1 VTQAFNW
8 ESWKGQYYKNVVKE
22 ANWYAEM
29 GFTYVW
35 LPPSVR
41 SVSEQGYMPN
51 DYFDLN
57 SQYGSAEELKEAIE
71 ALKEAGLRVAGD
83 CVLNHRCA
91 LNRDERGVYN
101 RVCYQL
107 HLFIVVT
114 AVLHDS
120 CCKLDLRLC
129 YVHYLLGASASVA

>member
-1 VTQAFNW
+1 MQAFNW
-8 ESWKGQYYKNVVKE
+8 ESWKEPYYKKVVKE
-22 ANWYAEM
+22 ASWYAEM

-57 SQYGSAEELKEAIE
+57 SHYGTAEELKEAIV

-91 LNRDERGVYN
+91 FNRDERGIYN
-101 RVCYQL
+101 RVCYLLQTFKNCQCSAHGNAATSVQTNL
-107 HLFIVVT
+107 CVG
-114 AVLHDS
+114 DS
-120 CCKLDLRLC
+120 
-129 YVHYLLGASASVA
+129 